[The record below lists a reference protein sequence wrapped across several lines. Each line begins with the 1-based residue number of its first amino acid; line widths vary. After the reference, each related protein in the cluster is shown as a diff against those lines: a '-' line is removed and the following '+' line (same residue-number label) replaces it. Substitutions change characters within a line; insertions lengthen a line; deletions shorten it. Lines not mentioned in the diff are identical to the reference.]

1 LILGCNWVYRVFN
14 QSDYGGGAVF
24 TYMGVI
30 MATSISTTHTV
41 MLLDDHEM
49 VRQGIELGLSKEA
62 DLAVIGSF
70 GTGRELLEALKQ
82 RPADVVV
89 MDFILA
95 PSDSDGLS
103 LIQVLH
109 RRFSTCRLLIV
120 CSHYTPAIVSL
131 SLKAGCRGIMGKS
144 QNLTELITAIR
155 TVAQGR
161 IYLQLC
167 MVPALQGVQSVLEG
181 GKIKSETDFSI
192 PLRFNECLTPKEQE
206 VLRCFLDG
214 MSVNSIAQKFSRSA
228 STISTQKQS
237 AYRKLGIR
245 NDSELFKFTHQ
256 FGQLG

>member
-1 LILGCNWVYRVFN
+1 MY
-14 QSDYGGGAVF
+14 
-24 TYMGVI
+24 
-30 MATSISTTHTV
+30 TV

-62 DLAVIGSF
+62 DLTVIGTF
-70 GTGRELLEALKQ
+70 GTGRELLDALAR

-95 PSDSDGLS
+95 PSDNDGLS
-103 LIQVLH
+103 LIQALN
-109 RRFSTCRLLIV
+109 RRFSRCRPLIV
-120 CSHYTPAIVSL
+120 CSHYTPATVSL
-131 SLKAGCRGIMGKS
+131 SLKAGCWGILGKT

-161 IYLQLC
+161 IYLQPC
-167 MVPALQGVQSVLEG
+167 MVPALQGIQSVLDVATM
-181 GKIKSETDFSI
+181 KSKMDVSTSMQ
-192 PLRFNECLTPKEQE
+192 LNACLTPKEQE

-214 MSVNSIAQKFSRSA
+214 MSVNSIAAKFSRSA

-245 NDSELFKFTHQ
+245 SDSELFKFPLQ
-256 FGQLG
+256 FRGAG